1 MNRMLVS
8 TLIGLALATPA
19 LAAGPVTPL
28 GGITFHNMA
37 TAENGIAYER
47 GPSTTKALVL
57 ELQQRGNASLG
68 TLLFDYPMK
77 SNGAAGVALLDYDGD
92 GDVDL
97 YVTDG
102 PGKDNSLYRNR
113 LAEDGHFSLELV
125 PGAAGA
131 TATEQDSTGTC
142 FGDIDNDGDEDLLV
156 LGRQQEKRLFENQGG
171 QFVDITHRDGSEIAH
186 FDDATPA
193 SCAMGDVNGDGLL
206 DIFVGDTFDWAS
218 KAAIVFEPWALNE
231 YNQLYLNQGGN
242 RFKDVSAASGIQN
255 FRDITWGVTMFDW
268 DGDGDVDILTAN
280 DQGAIPLFKYGGI
293 NRGFVRFYQNDGS
306 AHFTDVTAKSGLTWP
321 GDYMGFAVADYDG
334 NGTIDFYATNVGDWI
349 EILFGLPYTNGDL
362 TSRWFLNDGKGH
374 FADPGVNAEV
384 LASGWS
390 WGTSALDYDNDGDFD
405 IVSYGGFD
413 TGPIVDRS
421 NPRTLLNNDGH
432 AHFHVDFN
440 AYDGSVDALRRNDHG
455 VATGDLN
462 GDGFEDIVSVSDVEG
477 ASFFPTV
484 AYPFGPGG
492 PYQGKASLIP
502 SWIPQPD
509 ATFTWS
515 GVQLLPGTLAIE
527 MNSGGNGNNSVNVE
541 TVGTVG
547 ITTGGTGGKTNRD
560 GIGSLVRFTKISGG
574 TASQPILGG
583 SSHAS
588 EDSLVAHFGLA
599 KARRGMVE
607 VVWQGG
613 VRNRLY
619 AVKAGERVRFPEIP
633 CDFGIQWPNKTAYTT
648 CVDKALGEIQ
658 SAGVLSAGEAARFRS
673 SALHAYD
680 LTH

>member
-1 MNRMLVS
+1 MNRTFVS
-8 TLIGLALATPA
+8 TAAGLALAVCA
-19 LAAGPVTPL
+19 LPVQAQPL
-28 GGITFHNMA
+28 GGITFHNVA
-37 TAENGIAYER
+37 TAENGITYER
-47 GPSTTKALVL
+47 GPSATKTLV
-57 ELQQRGNASLG
+57 EKLQKIGHASLG

-77 SNGAAGVALLDYDGD
+77 SNGAPGVALIDYDGD

-102 PGKDNSLYRNR
+102 PGKDNSLYRNV
-113 LAEDGHFSLELV
+113 LAQEGHFGLELV

-131 TATEQDSTGTC
+131 GATEQDSTGTC
-142 FGDIDNDGDEDLLV
+142 FGDTDNDGDPDLLV
-156 LGRQQEKRLFENQGG
+156 LGRQEPKRFFENQDG
-171 QFVDITHRDGSEIAH
+171 QFADISHKEDSEIANGA
-186 FDDATPA
+186 FNAA
-193 SCAMGDVNGDGLL
+193 SCVMGDVNGDGLL
-206 DIFVGDTFDWAS
+206 DIFIGNTFDWS
-218 KAAIVFEPWALNE
+218 TKAPIVFEPWALNE
-231 YNQLYLNQGGN
+231 YNQLFLNRGGN
-242 RFKDVSAASGIQN
+242 RFEDVSDTSGALRN
-255 FRDITWGVTMFDW
+255 FRDISWGAAMFDYDT
-268 DGDGDVDILTAN
+268 DGDIDILVAN
-280 DQGAIPLFKYGGI
+280 DQGAIPFFKYGGV
-293 NRGFVRFYQNDGS
+293 NRGFIRVYQNDGT

-334 NGTIDFYATNVGDWI
+334 NGTIDIYATNVGDWI
-349 EILFGLPYTNGDL
+349 EVLFGLPYTLGDL
-362 TSRWFLNDGKGH
+362 TSRWFLNDGKGK
-374 FADPGVNAEV
+374 FKDPGVTPEV
-384 LASGWS
+384 RASGWS

-421 NPRTLLNNDGH
+421 NTGTLLNNDGR
-432 AHFHVDFN
+432 ANFRLDWG
-440 AYDGSVDALRRNDHG
+440 AYDGSVDRLRRNDHG
-455 VATGDLN
+455 VAAGDLN

-477 ASFFPTV
+477 APFFPFVDYPPTWV
-484 AYPFGPGG
+484 GAYS
-492 PYQGKASLIP
+492 GKSGLIP

-509 ATFTWS
+509 GSFVWS

-527 MNSGGNGNNSVNVE
+527 MNSAGNGNRSVNVQ

-547 ITTGGTGGKTNRD
+547 ITSDGRTNRD
-560 GIGSLVRFTKISGG
+560 GIGSVVRFTRIGGG
-574 TASQPILGG
+574 TASQPVLGG

-588 EDSLVAHFGLA
+588 QDSLLAHFGMG

-633 CDFGIQWPNKTAYTT
+633 CDFGAKWSNKAAYTS

-658 SAGVLSAGEAARFRS
+658 GAGLLTGAEAARFRS

>member
-1 MNRMLVS
+1 MNRNLAS
-8 TLIGLALATPA
+8 AAIGLVLAASALPLPA
-19 LAAGPVTPL
+19 LPAAPL
-28 GGITFHNMA
+28 GGVTFHNAA
-37 TAENGIAYER
+37 TAENGITYQR

-57 ELQQRGNASLG
+57 ELQKRGNATLG

-92 GDVDL
+92 GDLDL

-113 LAEDGHFSLELV
+113 LAQDGHFSLELV

-131 TATEQDSTGTC
+131 AATEQDSTGTC
-142 FGDIDNDGDEDLLV
+142 FGDIDNDGDQDLLV
-156 LGRQQEKRLFENQGG
+156 LGRKSPKILYENQGG
-171 QFVDITHRDGSEIAH
+171 QFVDISNKDGSEIANG
-186 FDDATPA
+186 DDYTPA

-206 DIFVGDTFDWAS
+206 DVYVANTFDWVS
-218 KAAIVFEPWALNE
+218 KAAIVVEPWALNE
-231 YNQLYLNQGGN
+231 YDQLFLNQGGN
-242 RFKDVSAASGIQN
+242 RFKDVSTTSGIQN
-255 FRDITWGVTMFDW
+255 FKDITWGVTMFDW

-280 DQGAIPLFKYGGI
+280 DQGAIPMFKYGGF
-293 NRGFVRFYQNDGS
+293 NRGFNRFYQNDGT

-432 AHFHVDFN
+432 ARFKVDFE

-455 VATGDLN
+455 VASGDLN

-477 ASFFPTV
+477 APFFPTV

-509 ATFTWS
+509 GTFTWS

-527 MNSGGNGNNSVNVE
+527 LNSGGNGNNSVNVQ

-547 ITTGGTGGKTNRD
+547 ITTGGRTNRD
-560 GIGSLVRFTKISGG
+560 GIGAVVRFTKISGG

-588 EDSLVAHFGLA
+588 EDSLLAHFGLA

-633 CDFGIQWPNKTAYTT
+633 CDFAVSWASSAAYTA
-648 CVDKALGEIQ
+648 CVDKALGEIR
-658 SAGVLSAGEAARFRS
+658 SAGVVTSEEAARLRA
-673 SALHAYD
+673 SALHAYGEA
-680 LTH
+680 H

>member
-1 MNRMLVS
+1 MNRTIATT
-8 TLIGLALATPA
+8 TLGLALAVGS
-19 LAAGPVTPL
+19 LPVQAQPL
-28 GGITFHNMA
+28 GGITFHNVA
-37 TAENGIAYER
+37 TEIGVTYER
-47 GPSTTKALVL
+47 KPSATKSLV
-57 ELQQRGNASLG
+57 EGLQKIGKADLG

-77 SNGAAGVALLDYDGD
+77 SNGAPGIALLDYDGD

-113 LAEDGHFSLELV
+113 LAQDGHFALELV

-131 TATEQDSTGTC
+131 GANEQDSTGTC
-142 FGDIDNDGDEDLLV
+142 FGDIDNDGDPDLLV
-156 LGRQQEKRLFENQGG
+156 LGRQEPKRLYENQGG
-171 QFVDITHRDGSEIAH
+171 QFTDISHKDGSEIATGEYN
-186 FDDATPA
+186 AA

-206 DIFVGDTFDWAS
+206 DVFVANTFDWS
-218 KAAIVFEPWALNE
+218 TKAPIVFEPWALNE
-231 YNQLYLNQGGN
+231 YNQLFLNRGGN
-242 RFKDVSAASGIQN
+242 RFEDVSSTSGALQN
-255 FRDITWGVTMFDW
+255 FRDISWGVVMYDYDT
-268 DGDGDVDILTAN
+268 DGDIDILVAN
-280 DQGAIPLFKYGGI
+280 DQGAIPMFKYGGI
-293 NRGFVRFYQNDGS
+293 NRGFVRVYQNDGK

-349 EILFGLPYTNGDL
+349 EVLFGLPYTVGDL
-362 TSRWFLNDGKGH
+362 TSRWFLSDGKGR
-374 FADPGVNAEV
+374 FKDPGVTPEV
-384 LASGWS
+384 RASGWS

-421 NPRTLLNNDGH
+421 NTGTLLNNDGR
-432 AHFHVDFN
+432 ANFRLDWA
-440 AYDGSVDALRRNDHG
+440 AYDGSVDRLRRNDHG
-455 VATGDLN
+455 VAAGDLN

-477 ASFFPTV
+477 APFFPFVDYPPTWV
-484 AYPFGPGG
+484 GAYS
-492 PYQGKASLIP
+492 GKSGLIP

-509 ATFTWS
+509 GTFQWS
-515 GVQLLPGTLAIE
+515 GVHLLPGTLAIE
-527 MNSGGNGNNSVNVE
+527 MNSAGNGNRSVNVQ

-547 ITTGGTGGKTNRD
+547 ITSEGRTNRD
-560 GIGSLVRFTKISGG
+560 GIGSVVRFTRIGGG

-583 SSHAS
+583 ASHAS
-588 EDSLVAHFGLA
+588 QDSMLAHFGLG

-633 CDFGIQWPNKTAYTT
+633 CDFGAKWSNRSAYVS
-648 CVDKALGEIQ
+648 CVDKALSEIQ
-658 SAGVLSAGEAARFRS
+658 GAGLLTGSEAARFRS

>member
-1 MNRMLVS
+1 MLVS
-8 TLIGLALATPA
+8 AAIGLV
-19 LAAGPVTPL
+19 LAASALQAAPVSPL
-28 GGITFHNMA
+28 GGITFHNIA
-37 TAENGIAYER
+37 TAENGITYER

-57 ELQQRGNASLG
+57 ELQQRGNATLG

-92 GDVDL
+92 GDLDL

-113 LAEDGHFSLELV
+113 LAQDGHFALELV

-131 TATEQDSTGTC
+131 GARDQDSTGTC
-142 FGDIDNDGDEDLLV
+142 FGDIDNDGDPDLLV
-156 LGRQQEKRLFENQGG
+156 LGRQQEKVLYENQHG
-171 QFVDITHRDGSEIAH
+171 QFVDITHLDGSEISH
-186 FDDATPA
+186 FEDATPA
-193 SCAMGDVNGDGLL
+193 SCAMGDINGDGLL
-206 DIFVGDTFDWAS
+206 DIFVGDTFDWVS
-218 KAAIVFEPWALNE
+218 KAAIVVEPWALNE

-242 RFKDVSAASGIQN
+242 KFKDISATSGIQN

-268 DGDGDVDILTAN
+268 DGDGDIDILTAN
-280 DQGAIPLFKYGGI
+280 DQGAIPMFKYGGF
-293 NRGFVRFYQNDGS
+293 NRGFVRFYQNDGN

-362 TSRWFLNDGKGH
+362 TSRWFLNDGKGK
-374 FADPGVNAEV
+374 FADPGVNPEV

-432 AHFHVDFN
+432 AHFHVDFE

-455 VATGDLN
+455 VASGDLN
-462 GDGFEDIVSVSDVEG
+462 GDGFEDVVSVSDVEG

-492 PYQGKASLIP
+492 VYQGKASLIP

-509 ATFTWS
+509 GSFTWS

-527 MNSGGNGNNSVNVE
+527 MNSAGNGNNSVNVE

-547 ITTGGTGGKTNRD
+547 IATGARTNRD
-560 GIGSLVRFTKISGG
+560 GIGAVVRFTKISGG

-588 EDSLVAHFGLA
+588 QDSLLAHFGLG

-619 AVKAGERVRFPEIP
+619 AVKAGERVLFPEIP
-633 CDFGIQWPNKTAYTT
+633 CDYAIQWPSKAAYTS
-648 CVDKALGEIQ
+648 CVDKALGEIKA
-658 SAGVLSAGEAARFRS
+658 AGVLSSGEAARFRD

>member
-1 MNRMLVS
+1 M
-8 TLIGLALATPA
+8 
-19 LAAGPVTPL
+19 
-28 GGITFHNMA
+28 
-37 TAENGIAYER
+37 
-47 GPSTTKALVL
+47 
-57 ELQQRGNASLG
+57 
-68 TLLFDYPMK
+68 
-77 SNGAAGVALLDYDGD
+77 
-92 GDVDL
+92 
-97 YVTDG
+97 
-102 PGKDNSLYRNR
+102 
-113 LAEDGHFSLELV
+113 
-125 PGAAGA
+125 
-131 TATEQDSTGTC
+131 
-142 FGDIDNDGDEDLLV
+142 
-156 LGRQQEKRLFENQGG
+156 
-171 QFVDITHRDGSEIAH
+171 
-186 FDDATPA
+186 
-193 SCAMGDVNGDGLL
+193 
-206 DIFVGDTFDWAS
+206 
-218 KAAIVFEPWALNE
+218 
-231 YNQLYLNQGGN
+231 
-242 RFKDVSAASGIQN
+242 
-255 FRDITWGVTMFDW
+255 
-268 DGDGDVDILTAN
+268 
-280 DQGAIPLFKYGGI
+280 FKYGGF
-293 NRGFVRFYQNDGS
+293 NRGFNRLYQNDGN

-321 GDYMGFAVADYDG
+321 GDYMGFAVADFDG

-374 FADPGVNAEV
+374 FADPGVNPEV

-405 IVSYGGFD
+405 VVSYGGFD

-432 AHFHVDFN
+432 AHFHVDFD

-455 VATGDLN
+455 VATGDLDGN
-462 GDGFEDIVSVSDVEG
+462 GFEDIVSVSDVEG
-477 ASFFPTV
+477 APFFPTV
-484 AYPFGPGG
+484 PYPFGPGG

-509 ATFTWS
+509 GTFTWS

-547 ITTGGTGGKTNRD
+547 IATGSRTNRD

-574 TASQPILGG
+574 TASQPVLGG

-588 EDSLVAHFGLA
+588 QDSLLAHFGLG

-633 CDFGIQWPNKTAYTT
+633 CDFGIQWASKAAYTA
-648 CVDKALGEIQ
+648 CVDKALGEIKA
-658 SAGVLSAGEAARFRS
+658 AGMVTTDEAARFRA
-673 SALHAYD
+673 SALHALGRRRNVVWQGRPSRPPLRFPQRSPRKTQVTVVPLPGPVSRWKSVTSFLTASSPLPMPRWD
-680 LTH
+680 L

>member
-8 TLIGLALATPA
+8 AITGLVLAASAPPVPA
-19 LAAGPVTPL
+19 LPL
-28 GGITFHNMA
+28 GGITFHNIA
-37 TAENGIAYER
+37 TPENGITYER
-47 GPSTTKALVL
+47 GASTTKALVL
-57 ELQQRGNASLG
+57 ELQQRGNATLG

-77 SNGAAGVALLDYDGD
+77 SNGAAGIALLDYDGD
-92 GDVDL
+92 DDLDL

-113 LAEDGHFSLELV
+113 LAQDGHFSLELV

-131 TATEQDSTGTC
+131 VAKDQDSTGTC
-142 FGDIDNDGDEDLLV
+142 FGDIDNDGDPDLLV
-156 LGRQQEKRLFENQGG
+156 LGRQQEKILYENQNG
-171 QFVDITHRDGSEIAH
+171 QFVDITHRDGSDISH
-186 FDDATPA
+186 FADATPA
-193 SCAMGDVNGDGLL
+193 SCAMGDINADGLL
-206 DIFVGDTFDWAS
+206 DIFVGNTFDWVS
-218 KAAIVFEPWALNE
+218 KAAIVVEPWALNE

-242 RFKDVSAASGIQN
+242 KFKDISATSGIQN

-268 DGDGDVDILTAN
+268 DSDGDVDILTAN
-280 DQGAIPLFKYGGI
+280 DQGAIPFFKYGGV
-293 NRGFVRFYQNDGS
+293 NRGFNRLYQNDGTG
-306 AHFTDVTAKSGLTWP
+306 HFTDVTSKSGLTWP
-321 GDYMGFAVADYDG
+321 GDYMGFAVADFDG

-362 TSRWFLNDGKGH
+362 TSRWFLNDGKGR
-374 FADPGVNAEV
+374 FSDPGVNPEV

-421 NPRTLLNNDGH
+421 NPRTLLNNNGH
-432 AHFHVDFN
+432 AHFHVDFD
-440 AYDGSVDALRRNDHG
+440 AYDGSIDALRRNDHG
-455 VATGDLN
+455 VAAGDLN

-477 ASFFPTV
+477 APFFPTV

-492 PYQGKASLIP
+492 VYQGKAALIP

-509 ATFTWS
+509 GSFTWS

-527 MNSGGNGNNSVNVE
+527 MNSANNGNRSVNVE

-547 ITTGGTGGKTNRD
+547 ITTGGKTNRD
-560 GIGSLVRFTKISGG
+560 GIGAVVRFTKITGG

-588 EDSLVAHFGLA
+588 QDSLLAHFGLG
-599 KARRGMVE
+599 KTRRGMVE

-613 VRNRLY
+613 VRNRLFG
-619 AVKAGERVRFPEIP
+619 VLAGEKVRFPEIP
-633 CDFGIQWPNKTAYTT
+633 CDYGAQQSLTAYTA
-648 CVDKALGEIQ
+648 CVDKALGEIR
-658 SAGVLSAGEAARFRS
+658 SAGVLTSSEAARFRA
-673 SALHAYD
+673 SALHAYH
-680 LTH
+680 LSH